1 MPVPCVQFFN
11 DNLFSWEKKLNSW
24 TLLKGPAWSSSVKY
38 QPVPTPFSPFLDT
51 LWVHYPSI
59 NSAKGQYYHLR
70 AFAQVVAFPTALFFL
85 PYEWPTP
92 FSFSGT
98 YLHVIFSDLF
108 TWSHPPVFT
117 ALSPI
122 LCSSLLCF
130 DYYQHCCILC
140 EVGTKF
146 VMFVMFVLVYP
157 GPSIVLD
164 K

>member
-1 MPVPCVQFFN
+1 MPVPCVKFFN

-24 TLLKGPAWSSSVKY
+24 TLPKGPAWSSSVKY

-51 LWVHYPSI
+51 LWAYYPSI

-108 TWSHPPVFT
+108 AWSHP
-117 ALSPI
+117 L
-122 LCSSLLCF
+122 SSLLSPQYSALLSYALITINTAAFC
-130 DYYQHCCILC
+130 
-140 EVGTKF
+140 VRS
-146 VMFVMFVLVYP
+146 
-157 GPSIVLD
+157 GPSLLCLLCLSLYTLGLV
-164 K
+164 